1 MGKLLA
7 VSQERQARTRMK
19 IMEDE
24 YVRKNRKAKYSKQD
38 KNSGK
43 GTANI
48 QKRIQKE
55 KNRRYRKAGIA
66 YGKKT
71 RRVDSTI
78 TARNFFQCS
87 LESRTARGR
96 FRK

>member
-1 MGKLLA
+1 MGKLLV

-24 YVRKNRKAKYSKQD
+24 YVRKNRKAKYYEQD
-38 KNSGK
+38 KNSGE

-48 QKRIQKE
+48 QRRIQK

-66 YGKKT
+66 CGKKT

-78 TARNFFQCS
+78 TARNFFPVF
-87 LESRTARGR
+87 TG
-96 FRK
+96 K